1 MVDTLKETKSQV
13 VAALDAVEGLIKQA
27 SASSETRHTIAEAT
41 SSIANSMASALRP
54 WWMRSTPKKR
64 ATPPAVPTEEEDD
77 ASIRIQHSSQP
88 TQPQVSPRSANVAN
102 LKTAL
107 NAIEQCD
114 KGLEKQVVEIT
125 SAVHEVV
132 STLDFDFDLPEDV
145 TLPALGKDIEVL
157 NELKRLRDELKEQV
171 GSIFLEET

>member
-1 MVDTLKETKSQV
+1 M
-13 VAALDAVEGLIKQA
+13 
-27 SASSETRHTIAEAT
+27 
-41 SSIANSMASALRP
+41 
-54 WWMRSTPKKR
+54 
-64 ATPPAVPTEEEDD
+64 
-77 ASIRIQHSSQP
+77 
-88 TQPQVSPRSANVAN
+88 
-102 LKTAL
+102 